1 MGLGEIRMKMD
12 IEKGFSLVE
21 LLVTISIA
29 AILMAIASPSMISY
43 MESAEYRE
51 ASQQALQILRQA
63 RSRAVTENLE
73 YQVFFDVSENDYSLQ
88 QGNRSA
94 SSSSFSTVVSGDFS
108 DSVNLRHATACDESS
123 DLTILFSPN
132 GSAQAN
138 GASSTESICIL
149 EADANTVRYQVSLEN
164 PNTGRTIIN

>member
-1 MGLGEIRMKMD
+1 MLIKRYLN
-12 IEKGFSLVE
+12 ITNNSGFSLIE
-21 LLVTISIA
+21 LLITISIA

-63 RSRAVTENLE
+63 RSRAVTDNLE
-73 YQVFFDVSENDYSLQ
+73 YQVVFDVSENDYRLQ
-88 QGNRSA
+88 RGNRSA
-94 SSSSFSTVVSGDFS
+94 SSSSFSTVVSGDFPE
-108 DSVNLRHATACDESS
+108 SVLLMHATDCDENS

-132 GSAQAN
+132 GSAVAN
-138 GASSTESICIL
+138 GGSTTESICIL
-149 EADANTVRYQVSLEN
+149 ATDSSDIRYQVSLEN